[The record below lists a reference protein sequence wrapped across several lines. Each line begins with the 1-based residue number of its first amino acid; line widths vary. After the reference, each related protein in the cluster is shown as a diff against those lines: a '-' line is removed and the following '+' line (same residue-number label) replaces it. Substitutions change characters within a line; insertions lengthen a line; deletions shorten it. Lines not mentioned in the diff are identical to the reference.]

1 MMDWKEYYVRSE
13 QYEDQRR
20 EAARCRL
27 LQEAAI
33 APAAFPSFV
42 SPALAWL
49 GSRLMEWGASLQMR
63 YDSKELITPITA
75 IHKERGTNA
84 FSIE

>member
-1 MMDWKEYYVRSE
+1 MDWREYYVRSE

-20 EAARCRL
+20 EAARYRL

-33 APAAFPSFV
+33 EHAAFPSFV

-49 GSRLMEWGASLQMR
+49 GGRLMEWGASLQMR
-63 YDSKELITPITA
+63 YGSKYLTTPITA
-75 IHKERGTNA
+75 IHNGTVR
-84 FSIE
+84 

>member
-1 MMDWKEYYVRSE
+1 MMDWREYYVRSE

-27 LQEAAI
+27 LQEAEI
-33 APAAFPSFV
+33 DPTAFRSFI

-49 GSRLMEWGASLQMR
+49 GARLMECGVSLQKR
-63 YDSKELITPITA
+63 YDSKDLTTPITA
-75 IHKERGTNA
+75 IHNGTA
-84 FSIE
+84 R